1 MSDCFSGCSSLTT
14 VPNIPDSVT
23 NMSYCFRS
31 CTSLTT
37 VPNIPDS
44 VINMSDCFRS
54 CTSLTTVPNIPDSVT
69 DMSYCF
75 SGCTSLT
82 TVPNIPDSVTDM
94 SYCFRS
100 CSSLTT
106 VPNIPDSVTNMSG
119 CFLDCTS
126 LTTVPN
132 IPDSVTNMSYCF
144 LGCTSLVTID
154 NFHTDILSNPAEAD
168 VNLRGAFEGCDSLK
182 NIYIKNN
189 FNAPDNASWSIYS
202 VNFNETT
209 FTVKKYGTSLD
220 GDELKVTTLIENEPL
235 NNDPSFALG
244 NYTDELIFD
253 PHKTI
258 TENDIKDMIKYH
270 VMMSTLPNTLPPE
283 SESFMLFAKDPSK
296 VVTNLRLSKFVD
308 DITLQE
314 SDFDEI
320 FS

>member
-1 MSDCFSGCSSLTT
+1 MSDEVIEVSFSELAEYLQGLTAGTYRLQINNILSNNIGKSSTSGTLGYIINHNTPPDVYLNLANT
-14 VPNIPDSVT
+14 RLPNDI
-23 NMSYCFRS
+23 
-31 CTSLTT
+31 
-37 VPNIPDS
+37 
-44 VINMSDCFRS
+44 
-54 CTSLTTVPNIPDSVT
+54 T
-69 DMSYCF
+69 D
-75 SGCTSLT
+75 
-82 TVPNIPDSVTDM
+82 
-94 SYCFRS
+94 
-100 CSSLTT
+100 
-106 VPNIPDSVTNMSG
+106 MSG
-119 CFLDCTS
+119 CFRSCTS

-144 LGCTSLVTID
+144 SECSSLTTVPNIPKSVTNMSYCFSGCTSLVTID

-168 VNLRGAFEGCDSLK
+168 VNLRGAFEGCDSLE

-314 SDFDEI
+314 SDFDDI

>member
-1 MSDCFSGCSSLTT
+1 MSDEVIEVSFSELAEYLQGLTAGTYRLQINNILSNNIGKSSTSGTLGYIINHNTPPDVYLNLANT
-14 VPNIPDSVT
+14 RLPNDIT

-44 VINMSDCFRS
+44 VTNMR
-54 CTSLTTVPNIPDSVT
+54 
-69 DMSYCF
+69 YCF
-75 SGCTSLT
+75 S
-82 TVPNIPDSVTDM
+82 
-94 SYCFRS
+94 
-100 CSSLTT
+100 
-106 VPNIPDSVTNMSG
+106 
-119 CFLDCTS
+119 
-126 LTTVPN
+126 
-132 IPDSVTNMSYCF
+132 
-144 LGCTSLVTID
+144 GCTSLVTID

-168 VNLRGAFEGCDSLK
+168 VNLRGAFEGCDSLE

-314 SDFDEI
+314 SDFDDI